1 MSLDGSITAGAVRRI
16 ISESLGLDQIN
27 ESYVASPKQ
36 YDIPTESI
44 PSDVK
49 KAHLELYKGY
59 VKALNSISAKLDTAP
74 RKDAEYHSSEF
85 RSLKT
90 DEAYNMNAV
99 YLHELY
105 FANIGD
111 VSSEIMQDNLSY
123 MRLAR
128 DFGTFDDW
136 QRDFLACAM
145 SVREGWA
152 VCGYS
157 TFLRRFINVA
167 IDLHDINVP
176 VGLYPVAV
184 IDCWNHAM
192 PVSMHRRDY
201 VVAMMRELNWEV
213 IDNRVKR
220 ADRIAEALK

>member
-1 MSLDGSITAGAVRRI
+1 MSVDGSITAGAVRKI
-16 ISESLGLDQIN
+16 ISESLGLDKID
-27 ESYVASPKQ
+27 ESYIASPKQ

-44 PSDVK
+44 PPDVK

-59 VKALNSISAKLDTAP
+59 VKALNAISAKLDTAP

-85 RSLKT
+85 RSLKI

-152 VCGYS
+152 VCGYN
-157 TFLRRFINVA
+157 TFLRRFINIA
-167 IDLHDINVP
+167 IDLHDINVT
-176 VGLYPVAV
+176 VGLYPIAV

-192 PVSMHRRDY
+192 PISMSRRDY
-201 VVAMMRELNWEV
+201 VIAMMRELNWEV

-220 ADRIAEALK
+220 ADRIAEAIK

>member
-1 MSLDGSITAGAVRRI
+1 
-16 ISESLGLDQIN
+16 
-27 ESYVASPKQ
+27 
-36 YDIPTESI
+36 
-44 PSDVK
+44 
-49 KAHLELYKGY
+49 
-59 VKALNSISAKLDTAP
+59 
-74 RKDAEYHSSEF
+74 
-85 RSLKT
+85 
-90 DEAYNMNAV
+90 MNAV

-145 SVREGWA
+145 SAREGWA
-152 VCGYS
+152 ICGYN
-157 TFLRRFINVA
+157 TFLRRFVNVV
-167 IDLHDINVP
+167 IDLHDTSVP

-192 PVSMHRRDY
+192 PVGAPRRDY
-201 VVAMMRELNWEV
+201 VIAMMRELNWEV